1 MMMTGMLKK
10 EADVNVW
17 SHGEKTKKVWK
28 LFVNGDFFAKY
39 ASKEKA
45 MKDAEKYGIKI

>member
-28 LFVNGDFFAKY
+28 LFVNGEFFAKVRDK
-39 ASKEKA
+39 SQ
-45 MKDAEKYGIKI
+45 GNQRCR